1 LQPFYAAKGFKRG
14 HCPQAEAY
22 FKEVISI
29 PMYAGMTLKQQEKVC
44 VQLSNVFE
52 KLALAA

>member
-14 HCPQAEAY
+14 HCPEAEAY

-44 VQLSNVFE
+44 VQLNRVFE
-52 KLALAA
+52 KLAMAA